1 MKKVFRCMCMIALVA
16 LVFTSC
22 KKEEEKTTI
31 HVISQDLVEADDV
44 DRAYIDMNDQFRH
57 IIFEEGDMCMIY
69 NISVETPGPEYS
81 HSATYEAVTTG
92 NNVQFV
98 NCGWGSVGHRMD
110 DAFYAYYPA
119 GPSYIRDRLDE
130 GNNVNEFYVKP
141 TQNYRTVD
149 GEPAIPDKAMYM
161 AAKVADANKVADA
174 DFYFKN
180 ICGVFAFKLW
190 DANGIANVTQV
201 QVYDLNM
208 DLSGWVELV
217 IPEVDPDEMISLFNN
232 YSADPAYLVE
242 LGQYLERVGYHAS
255 ETGNHITLNMPD
267 GGVQIGNTKA
277 TASQF
282 YMILRPLAM
291 SQGAHVIV
299 TYATG
304 EVKDVYIPAGTITMA
319 PNAIKRATINLAN
332 W

>member
-1 MKKVFRCMCMIALVA
+1 MKKVFRCMCLIALVA

-22 KKEEEKTTI
+22 KKQEEKTTI

-44 DRAYIDMNDQFRH
+44 DRAYIDFNDPFRH
-57 IIFEEGDMCMIY
+57 IIFEEGDVCMIY
-69 NISVETPGPEYS
+69 NISVEEPGPAYS

-92 NNVQFV
+92 NDVQFV

-141 TQNYRTVD
+141 TQTYRTINGV
-149 GEPAIPDKAMYM
+149 PAMPDKSMTM
-161 AAKVADANKVADA
+161 AAKVDNVDFVADA
-174 DFYFKN
+174 QFYFQN

-190 DANGIANVTQV
+190 DANGVANVTQV

-208 DLSGWVELV
+208 DLSGWVELI

-232 YSADPAYLVE
+232 YSEDPAYLMQLNE
-242 LGQYLERVGYHAS
+242 YRNRLGWHVT
-255 ETGNHITLNMPD
+255 ETSNHITLNMPD

-282 YMILRPLAM
+282 YMVLRPLAM

-304 EVKDVYIPAGTITMA
+304 EVKDVYIPAGAITMA
-319 PNAIKRATINLAN
+319 PNTIKRATINLAN

>member
-1 MKKVFRCMCMIALVA
+1 MIALVA

-22 KKEEEKTTI
+22 KKKEEQSTI
-31 HVISQDLVEADDV
+31 HVITEALVEADDV
-44 DRAYIDMNDQFRH
+44 DRAYIDMNDPFRH
-57 IIFEEGDMCMIY
+57 ITFEAGDMCMIY
-69 NISVETPGPEYS
+69 NISLEEPGPEYS

-92 NNVQFV
+92 DNVRFV

-141 TQNYRTVD
+141 TQTYRTID
-149 GEPAIPDKAMYM
+149 GEVAIPDKAMCM
-161 AAKVADANKVADA
+161 AARVDNVDKVGDA
-174 DFYFKN
+174 DFYFRN
-180 ICGVFAFKLW
+180 ICGVLGIKLY
-190 DANGIANVTQV
+190 DGNGVANVTQI

-208 DLSGWVELV
+208 NLSGWVEMI

-242 LGQYLERVGYHAS
+242 LGQYLERVGYHAT
-255 ETGNHITLNMPD
+255 ETSNHITLNMPD

-277 TASQF
+277 TATQF
-282 YMILRPLAM
+282 YMVLRPLAM
-291 SQGAHVIV
+291 SQGAHIIV

-304 EVKDVYIPAGTITMA
+304 EVKDVYIPAGTINIA
-319 PNAIKRATINLAN
+319 PNAIKRVSINLKN